1 MTSQP
6 GPPPALPPEAPA
18 DQLARCWRQ
27 GRAPDVHVFLAGAGA
42 LCAADVVRVLLVDQR
57 ERWRRGER
65 PTAAEYLR
73 RYPAVRADADGAL
86 DVVYGEFLRR
96 EERGERPD
104 LAEYQRQF
112 PELAESL
119 RIQVGLHRALPAD
132 DEPQGAP
139 TGDYPTPAA
148 LERPTV
154 PGLEV
159 LGELGRGAMGIVY
172 QARQVA
178 LNRLVALK
186 VILAGARAD
195 ADQLRRFRAEAVAV
209 ARLR

>member
-1 MTSQP
+1 
-6 GPPPALPPEAPA
+6 
-18 DQLARCWRQ
+18 
-27 GRAPDVHVFLAGAGA
+27 
-42 LCAADVVRVLLVDQR
+42 
-57 ERWRRGER
+57 
-65 PTAAEYLR
+65 
-73 RYPAVRADADGAL
+73 
-86 DVVYGEFLRR
+86 
-96 EERGERPD
+96 
-104 LAEYQRQF
+104 QF

-209 ARLR
+209 ARLRHANFVQVYDHGEMGDGCPYLVLEYVEGGTLAQKMAGNPQPPAEAARVVE